1 MVSATENQQQLR
13 YDGRVVV
20 VTGAGAGLGREYALL
35 FGSRG
40 AKVVVNDL
48 GGNFHGQG
56 KSNAADKV
64 VEEIRALG
72 GTAVADYNSVVDGDK
87 IIQTAMEAF
96 GRVDVLVN
104 NAGILRDKSIARISD
119 EDWNLIH
126 DVHLKGSFVT
136 TRAAWPIMKKQNY
149 GRIIMTSSNSGVYG
163 NFGQANYSAAK
174 LGLVGLANTVAI
186 EGAKN
191 NIHCNVIVPTAA
203 SRMTE
208 GILPEILFNELKP
221 KLIAPV
227 VAFLCHESCD
237 DTGAIIESAAGW
249 ATKVHFVRGKG
260 SVLRTSLD
268 ENVTPEYVKAVWDKV
283 TDMSEAKHL
292 NAIGEAS
299 LTLVD
304 VLEKLREGPPAGNS
318 VTETYKFN
326 YKDVILYALG
336 VGATV
341 TDENDLRFLYENHT
355 DFAALPTF
363 FILPGLLSVMGSNL
377 TASAI
382 THASFD
388 LTNVL
393 HGEQY
398 IELFDHVPTE
408 GVLTTTST
416 VIDVLDKK
424 SGALVITQSDSY
436 DENGTLVAR
445 GQSSTFIVGVG
456 GFNGKSK
463 PSDAVKPL
471 VPNPKR
477 APDASVQVKT
487 TKDQAALYRL
497 SGDLNPMH
505 IDPSFSAIAGYKTPI
520 LHGLCTM
527 GVSVKAV
534 LKQFGGDDSS
544 LFKAAKVRF
553 SKPVLPG
560 QTLRVDMWR
569 EPNNRV
575 CFRTVVVETNT
586 EVLSGAY
593 VDFKQIVVKPNMTSG
608 KSLQSDAVFAG
619 IKDRVAENEAKAKA
633 INAVYLYK
641 ITDAGKVAKEWVLDC
656 KAGKVY
662 EGPVQGKAD
671 TTMTISDADMV
682 DLALGKLQPQTA
694 FMKGKLK
701 ITGNIMLAQKLAPLL
716 KTEAKL

>member
-1 MVSATENQQQLR
+1 MVSATENQLR

-56 KSNAADKV
+56 KSNAADVV
-64 VEEIRALG
+64 VEEIRSAG
-72 GTAVADYNSVVDGDK
+72 GTAVPDYNSVVDGEK

-96 GRVDVLVN
+96 GRIDVLIN
-104 NAGILRDKSIARISD
+104 NAGILRDRSLARISD
-119 EDWNLIH
+119 DDWNLIH
-126 DVHLKGSFVT
+126 DVHMKGSFMT
-136 TRAAWPIMKKQNY
+136 TRAAWPIMKKQNF

-186 EGAKN
+186 EGEKN

-227 VAFLCHESCD
+227 VAYLCHESCED
-237 DTGAIIESAAGW
+237 NGTIIESAAGW

-260 SVLRTSLD
+260 SVLRTSID
-268 ENVTPEYVKAVWDKV
+268 EDVTPEYVRNVWNKV
-283 TDMSEAKHL
+283 TDMSGAKHL

-299 LTLVD
+299 LSLVD
-304 VLEKLREGPPAGNS
+304 VLEKLREGKSAENS

-326 YKDVILYALG
+326 YKDVVLYALG

-341 TDENDLRFLYENHT
+341 TDQSDLRFLYENHP
-355 DFAALPTF
+355 DFSALPTF
-363 FILPGLLSVMGSNL
+363 FILPGLLSVMGSDL
-377 TASAI
+377 TAKAI
-382 THASFD
+382 PHANFD
-388 LTNVL
+388 LTNIL

-398 IELFDHVPTE
+398 IELFDSVPTD
-408 GVLTTTST
+408 GVLTTTSS
-416 VIDVLDKK
+416 VLDVLDKK
-424 SGALVITQSDSY
+424 SGALVITQSESF
-436 DENGTLVAR
+436 DENGSLVAR
-445 GQSSTFIVGVG
+445 GQSSTFVVGAG
-456 GFNGKSK
+456 NFNGKSK
-463 PSDAVKPL
+463 PIPEVKAL
-471 VPNPKR
+471 AANPKR
-477 APDASVQVKT
+477 SPDASVQVKT
-487 TKDQAALYRL
+487 SKDQAALYRL
-497 SGDLNPMH
+497 SGDLNPLH

-527 GVSVKAV
+527 GISVKAV
-534 LKQFGGDDSS
+534 LKQYGNDDSN

-560 QTLRVDMWR
+560 QTLRVDMWK

-575 CFRTVVVETNT
+575 CFRTVVVDTNT

-593 VDFKQIVVKPNMTSG
+593 VDFKKIVLKPNMTAG

-619 IKDRVAENEAKAKA
+619 INDRVTENEAKAKA
-633 INAVYLYK
+633 INAVFLYK
-641 ITDAGKVAKEWVLDC
+641 ITDGGKVSKEWVLDL
-656 KAGKVY
+656 KNAKVY
-662 EGPVQGKAD
+662 EGPIQGKAD
-671 TTMTISDADMV
+671 TTMTISDSDMV
-682 DLALGKLQPQTA
+682 DLALGKLQPQAA